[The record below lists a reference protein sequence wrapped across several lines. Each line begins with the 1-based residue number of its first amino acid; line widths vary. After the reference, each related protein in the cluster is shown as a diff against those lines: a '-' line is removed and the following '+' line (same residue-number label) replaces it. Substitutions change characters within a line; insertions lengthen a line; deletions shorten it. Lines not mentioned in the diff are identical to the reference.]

1 MQVFYTLGCEI
12 MRQIRTFNLSKHV
25 VDDMNAQIR
34 RGYRSQFVEEA
45 INDKL
50 QKKAEFNLDDFK
62 ITELLGHIELFRFSS
77 LTKLERV
84 FIRDMIDRLRKDGE
98 V

>member
-1 MQVFYTLGCEI
+1 

-34 RGYRSQFVEEA
+34 RGFRSQFVEEA

-62 ITELLGHIELFRFSS
+62 IVELLGHIELFRFSS

-84 FIRDMIDRLRKDGE
+84 FIRDMMDRLRKDGE

>member
-1 MQVFYTLGCEI
+1 

-34 RGYRSQFVEEA
+34 RGFRSQFVEEA

-50 QKKAEFNLDDFK
+50 QKKAEFDLDDFK
-62 ITELLGHIELFRFSS
+62 IVELLGHIELFRFSS
-77 LTKLERV
+77 LTKLERL
-84 FIRDMIDRLRKDGE
+84 FIRELMDRLRQDGE

>member
-1 MQVFYTLGCEI
+1 M

-34 RGYRSQFVEEA
+34 RGFRSQFVEEA

-62 ITELLGHIELFRFSS
+62 IVELLGHIELFRFSS
-77 LTKLERV
+77 LTKLERL
-84 FIRDMIDRLRKDGE
+84 FIRELMDRLRQDGE

>member
-1 MQVFYTLGCEI
+1 

-62 ITELLGHIELFRFSS
+62 LIELLGHIELFRYSS
-77 LTKLERV
+77 LTKLERL
-84 FIRDMIDRLRKDGE
+84 FIRELMDRLRKDGE

>member
-1 MQVFYTLGCEI
+1 
-12 MRQIRTFNLSKHV
+12 MRQIRTFNLAKHV

-62 ITELLGHIELFRFSS
+62 IVELLGHIELFRFSS
-77 LTKLERV
+77 LTKLERL
-84 FIRDMIDRLRKDGE
+84 FIRELMDRLRQDGE

>member
-1 MQVFYTLGCEI
+1 

-62 ITELLGHIELFRFSS
+62 IVELLGHIELFRFSS
-77 LTKLERV
+77 LTQLERV
-84 FIRDMIDRLRKDGE
+84 FIRDMMDRLRKDGE

>member
-1 MQVFYTLGCEI
+1 
-12 MRQIRTFNLSKHV
+12 MRQIRTFNLAKHV

-62 ITELLGHIELFRFSS
+62 IVELLGHIELFRFSS
-77 LTKLERV
+77 LTKLERL
-84 FIRDMIDRLRKDGE
+84 FIRELMDRLRKDGE

>member
-1 MQVFYTLGCEI
+1 

-62 ITELLGHIELFRFSS
+62 IVELLGHIELFRFSS
-77 LTKLERV
+77 LTKLEKV

>member
-1 MQVFYTLGCEI
+1 

-62 ITELLGHIELFRFSS
+62 ITELLVHIELFRFSS

>member
-1 MQVFYTLGCEI
+1 

-34 RGYRSQFVEEA
+34 RGFRSQFVEEA

-62 ITELLGHIELFRFSS
+62 IVELLGHIELFRFSS
-77 LTKLERV
+77 LTKLERL
-84 FIRDMIDRLRKDGE
+84 FIRELMDRLRKDGE

>member
-1 MQVFYTLGCEI
+1 

-25 VDDMNAQIR
+25 VDDMNATIR
-34 RGYRSQFVEEA
+34 RGYRSQFVEDA

-62 ITELLGHIELFRFSS
+62 IVELLGHIELFRYSS
-77 LTKLERV
+77 LTKLERL
-84 FIRDMIDRLRKDGE
+84 FIRELMDRLRKDGE

>member
-1 MQVFYTLGCEI
+1 

-50 QKKAEFNLDDFK
+50 QKKAEFDLDDFK
-62 ITELLGHIELFRFSS
+62 IVELLGHIELFRFSS
-77 LTKLERV
+77 LTQLERV
-84 FIRDMIDRLRKDGE
+84 FIRDMMDRLRKDGE

>member
-1 MQVFYTLGCEI
+1 
-12 MRQIRTFNLSKHV
+12 MRQIRTFNLSKDV
-25 VDDMNAQIR
+25 VDHMNAQIR

-62 ITELLGHIELFRFSS
+62 ITELLAHIELFRFSS

>member
-1 MQVFYTLGCEI
+1 

-34 RGYRSQFVEEA
+34 RGFRSQFVEEA

-62 ITELLGHIELFRFSS
+62 IVELLGHIELFRFSS
-77 LTKLERV
+77 LTKLERL
-84 FIRDMIDRLRKDGE
+84 FIRELMDRLRQDGE

>member
-1 MQVFYTLGCEI
+1 
-12 MRQIRTFNLSKHV
+12 MRQIRTFNLAKHV

-50 QKKAEFNLDDFK
+50 QNKAEFNLEDFK
-62 ITELLGHIELFRFSS
+62 IVELLGHIELFRFSS
-77 LTKLERV
+77 LTQLERV
-84 FIRDMIDRLRKDGE
+84 FIRDMMDRLRKDGE

>member
-1 MQVFYTLGCEI
+1 
-12 MRQIRTFNLSKHV
+12 MRQIRTFNLAKHV

-34 RGYRSQFVEEA
+34 RGYRSKFVEEA

-62 ITELLGHIELFRFSS
+62 IVELLGHIELFRFSS
-77 LTKLERV
+77 LTQLERV
-84 FIRDMIDRLRKDGE
+84 FIRDMMDRLRKDGE

>member
-1 MQVFYTLGCEI
+1 

>member
-1 MQVFYTLGCEI
+1 
-12 MRQIRTFNLSKHV
+12 MRQIKTFNLSKHV

-62 ITELLGHIELFRFSS
+62 IVELLGHIELFRFSS
-77 LTKLERV
+77 LTKLERL
-84 FIRDMIDRLRKDGE
+84 FIRELMDRLRKDGE

>member
-1 MQVFYTLGCEI
+1 

-25 VDDMNAQIR
+25 VDEMNSTIR
-34 RGYRSQFVEEA
+34 RGYRSQFVEDA

-62 ITELLGHIELFRFSS
+62 IVELLGHIELFRYSS
-77 LTKLERV
+77 LTKLERL
-84 FIRDMIDRLRKDGE
+84 FIRELMDRLRKDGE

>member
-1 MQVFYTLGCEI
+1 

-62 ITELLGHIELFRFSS
+62 IVELLGHIELFRFSS
-77 LTKLERV
+77 LTKLERL
-84 FIRDMIDRLRKDGE
+84 FIRELMDRLRQEGE
-98 V
+98 K

>member
-1 MQVFYTLGCEI
+1 

-34 RGYRSQFVEEA
+34 RGFRSQFVEEA

-62 ITELLGHIELFRFSS
+62 IVELLGHIELFRFSS
-77 LTKLERV
+77 LTKLERL
-84 FIRDMIDRLRKDGE
+84 FIRELIDRLREDGE